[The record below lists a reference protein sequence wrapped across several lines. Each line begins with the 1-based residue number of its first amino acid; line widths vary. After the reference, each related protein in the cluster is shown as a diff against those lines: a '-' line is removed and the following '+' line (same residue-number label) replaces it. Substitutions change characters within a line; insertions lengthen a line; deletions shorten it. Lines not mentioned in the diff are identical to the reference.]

1 MIRARGKTSILPMP
15 QARRHTYHFLD
26 YAKEFKTVYLDT
38 EIDMSAVKQR
48 RSERAAAGERISYLV
63 YLIEAIS
70 RILQKYPEAN
80 ASVKHG
86 LIPKVAVY
94 SNISA
99 KFTMDKSIGG
109 SRVVLSGL
117 IADSDQKSLEE
128 MQRVIEYYRDRD
140 VDDIAE
146 FNGVRK
152 LQSLPMWL
160 GKIAYRLAM
169 GKLENRDKLQGTFTI
184 TSLGH
189 RPIQAF
195 YPIISNTL
203 CFGVGT
209 TQDKPVAIA
218 SQIVIRPIMKL
229 SLAFDHRAIDGAL
242 AADILAEVK
251 EFLEFHASS
260 IQTNNEEKE
269 VSFIGS

>member
-1 MIRARGKTSILPMP
+1 MVRARGKTSIFPMP
-15 QARRHTYHFLD
+15 KARRHTYHFLD
-26 YAKEFKTVYLDT
+26 YAKEFKAVYLDT
-38 EIDMSAVKQR
+38 EIDMSVIKQR
-48 RSERAAAGERISYLV
+48 RAERTITGERISYIV

-70 RILQKYPEAN
+70 RILQRYPEAN
-80 ASVKHG
+80 ASVKDG

-94 SNISA
+94 SNVSA
-99 KFTMDKSIGG
+99 KFTLDKSIGG

-117 IADSDQKSLEE
+117 IADSDQKSVEE
-128 MQRVIEYYRDRD
+128 MQQVIDYYRDKE
-140 VDDIAE
+140 VNDIAE

-169 GKLENRDKLQGTFTI
+169 GNLASRDKLQGTFTI

-209 TQDKPVAIA
+209 IEDKPVAIA
-218 SQIVIRPIMKL
+218 SQIVIRPMMKL

-242 AADILAEVK
+242 AADILADVK
-251 EFLEFHASS
+251 EFLELNSAS
-260 IQTNNEEKE
+260 IQKNIEEKE